1 MSNKVDDNQAR
12 ALSAVYFSEE
22 NPKAVFACVTDQDD
36 KSALIALGDSKE
48 QLNLVMT
55 QVCRNPELAA
65 WFILGNDSML
75 EHAKRTLALDKVA
88 SLKDEGEEQD
98 D

>member
-1 MSNKVDDNQAR
+1 
-12 ALSAVYFSEE
+12 
-22 NPKAVFACVTDQDD
+22 
-36 KSALIALGDSKE
+36 
-48 QLNLVMT
+48 MT

-65 WFILGNDSML
+65 WFILGNDNML